1 MRRQYGLDKVRDG
14 QLTPNMASL
23 RLRTKRKGVNHL
35 LNYIIRQ
42 IEADAKISEQVRM
55 EALEQAVP
63 YVEVQAVIAAYGL
76 QRQRKRKLSAEMG
89 LLLGIAMHL
98 FRGCS
103 LGQVLWKLMKGVRL
117 LWPEVRPASKG
128 AISQLRYAIGARP
141 MVDLFHRVCKPMA
154 RVDTPGAFWNGLRL
168 MGIDGTEESTADTLA
183 NERFFGRHSAGWG
196 VAAFPQLKAVH
207 LVEIGTHAVVDT
219 GVWPVHSGEK
229 TLGKRLL
236 RSLEAG
242 MLVLWDCGFH
252 SFDMVQ
258 KALATGAHILT
269 RLPANVKVEVIR
281 RLTDGSTLIDLVQR
295 DHKGRRVGE
304 ALRLRLIEY
313 TVRDPA
319 LPGYGERRRLITSLL
334 DEADCPALELA
345 RLYHERWE
353 VEITID
359 EIDTHQRQAADRFR
373 SLKPVG
379 VIQEFYGLLIAH
391 YVVRKILLDAAHTV
405 NLDPDRLSFTNALE
419 LIVDA
424 IYDFQFLDPAQHPA
438 RYHQLLRDITAFQ
451 LPPRV
456 TRSNPRVIR
465 AKLANFKMKR
475 PQHYHWPQPACSFA
489 EAIVLI

>member
-1 MRRQYGLDKVRDG
+1 LSYM
-14 QLTPNMASL
+14 
-23 RLRTKRKGVNHL
+23 
-35 LNYIIRQ
+35 IRQ
-42 IEADAKISEQVRM
+42 IEADAKVSEQVRM
-55 EALEQAVP
+55 EALEQVVP
-63 YVEVQAVIAAYGL
+63 YAEVQAVIAAHGL

-117 LWPEVRPASKG
+117 LWPEVQPASKG
-128 AISQLRYAIGARP
+128 AVSQLRYEIGARP

-154 RVDTPGAFWNGLRL
+154 RADTPGAFWHGLRL
-168 MGIDGTEESTADTLA
+168 MGIDGTNETVTDTAA
-183 NERFFGRHSAGWG
+183 NERFFGRHVAGWG
-196 VAAFPQLKAVH
+196 AAAFPQLKAVH
-207 LVEIGTHAVVDT
+207 LVEIGTHAVVDS

-229 TLGKRLL
+229 LVGKRML
-236 RSLEAG
+236 RSLQPG

-258 KALATGAHILT
+258 KALATGAHILG
-269 RLPANVKVEVIR
+269 RLPANVNVKIIQ
-281 RLTDGSTLIDLVQR
+281 RLADGSTLIDLVQR
-295 DHKGRRVGE
+295 NNKGRIVGE
-304 ALRLRLIEY
+304 PIRLRLIEY
-313 TVRDPA
+313 SVSDPA
-319 LPGYGERRRLITSLL
+319 LPGYGEHRRLITSLL
-334 DEADCPALELA
+334 DEAACPALEMA

-353 VEITID
+353 VELTID
-359 EIDTHQRQAADRFR
+359 EIDTHQRQNAARFR

-391 YVVRKILLDAAHTV
+391 YVVRRIMLDAAHSA

-424 IYDFQFLDPAQHPA
+424 IYDFQILDPAQHA
-438 RYHQLLRDITAFQ
+438 TRYRQLLCDLLAFQ

-475 PQHYHWPQPACSFA
+475 PEHYHWPQPACSFA
-489 EAIVLI
+489 EAIVILN